1 MFRSILVANRG
12 EIACRIIRSA
22 RQLGIKT
29 VAVYSEA
36 DRGALHVDMA
46 SDAVYIGPAPAPESY
61 LNMDAIM
68 DAIEET
74 GAEAVHPGYGFLS
87 ENAEF
92 AERLAEAD
100 VTFIGPGPDAIR
112 KMGDKIESK
121 KLAQES
127 GVPTVPGYADP
138 LSGAAEAKKLAD
150 EIGYPVM
157 LKASAGGGGK
167 GMRLVDDPAKIKDS
181 FKSCVAEAEASFGDG
196 RVFIEKFITN
206 PRHIEIQVLADSH
219 GNTLHLGER
228 ECSIQRRHQK
238 VIEEA
243 PSPFV
248 TEEMRADMGAQA
260 VALAK
265 AVDYVSAGTVEFIV
279 DADRNFYFLEMNTRL
294 QVEHPVTEFVTGLDL
309 VEQMIRIADGE
320 QFDFKQEDVRMEGWA
335 MESRIYAEDPIRG
348 FLPSIGRLVRYREP
362 VTSAF
367 GITKNVR
374 MDGGINEGDEINRF
388 YDPMIAKL
396 VTYGETRDEAIRHMG
411 WALDEYYIRG
421 VANNLGF
428 LSAVMHHPRFRS
440 GELSTNFI
448 ADEFGDRF
456 VPDETEHEDLD
467 LIVAVAGAVHRIAES
482 KVLGLQSRNL
492 AGNQMHKQEIALED
506 NKVVILNGE
515 QFPIATSRSNSEIS
529 VRVRDRSFSIET
541 DWTPSSPILAGAVNG
556 EPISLQI
563 ERDGSQYAMQH
574 TGLTAHVRVMSPL
587 AADMLSR
594 MPEKEAPDTSG
605 QLTSPMP
612 GLLVSL
618 EVEEGQEVKIGEPL
632 AIIEAMK
639 MENQLFAERNG
650 VVAKIHL
657 TPGDSLDVGQLIL
670 ELE

>member
-1 MFRSILVANRG
+1 MFKSILVANRG

-22 RQLGIKT
+22 RRLGIKSI
-29 VAVYSEA
+29 AVYSEA

-46 SDAVYIGPAPAPESY
+46 SDSVCIGPAQASESY
-61 LNMDAIM
+61 LNMDAIIE
-68 DAIEET
+68 AIEET

-87 ENAEF
+87 ENATF
-92 AERLAEAD
+92 AERLAEAN
-100 VTFIGPGPDAIR
+100 VTFIGPGPEAIR

-121 KLAQES
+121 KLAQAA
-127 GVPTVPGYADP
+127 GVPTVPGYSDP
-138 LSGAAEAKKLAD
+138 LSGAAESKKLAD
-150 EIGYPVM
+150 DICYPVM

-167 GMRLVDDPAKIKDS
+167 GMRLVADPSKIEDA
-181 FKSCVAEAEASFGDG
+181 FKSCVAEAESSFGDG
-196 RVFIEKFITN
+196 RVFIEKFITT

-219 GNTLHLGER
+219 GHTLHLGER

-248 TEEMRADMGAQA
+248 TEEMRAAMGGQA
-260 VALAK
+260 IALSE

-294 QVEHPVTEFVTGLDL
+294 QVEHPVTELVTGLDL
-309 VEQMIRIADGE
+309 VEQMIRIAHGE
-320 QFDFKQEDVRMEGWA
+320 ELAFGQDDIKMEGWA
-335 MESRIYAEDPIRG
+335 MESRIYAEDPMRG

-396 VTYGETRDEAIRHMG
+396 VTNGDTREEAIRHMC

-428 LSAVMHHPRFRS
+428 LSAVMHHPRFQR

-448 ADEFGDRF
+448 ADEFGERF
-456 VPDETEHEDLD
+456 IPDQTEHKDLD
-467 LIVAVAGAVHRIAES
+467 LIVAVTGAVHRIAEG
-482 KVLGLQSRNL
+482 KLLGLQSRNL
-492 AGNQMHKQEIALED
+492 SGNIMSKQDTHLD
-506 NKVVILNGE
+506 DKKVVVLNGTF
-515 QFPIATSRSNSEIS
+515 FPIVTSGANGEIG
-529 VRVRDRSFSIET
+529 VRVRDRNFRIET
-541 DWTPSSPILAGAVNG
+541 DWSPRSPIFAGTVNG

-563 ERDGSQYAMQH
+563 EKEGSHYSVQH
-574 TGLTAHVRVMSPL
+574 TGLTAHARVMSPL
-587 AADMLSR
+587 AAEMLGR

-618 EVEEGQEVKIGEPL
+618 EVEEGQDVKIGEPL
-632 AIIEAMK
+632 AVIEAMK
-639 MENQLFAERNG
+639 MENQLFAERDG

-657 TPGDSLDVGQLIL
+657 TPGDSLDVGELIL
-670 ELE
+670 ELG